1 MCTVTLNINEAQVR
15 ELNPSLTDMASINR
29 WAQRQMDKLIAELTA
44 ELRRPKED
52 LKPYTIGEIHA
63 MIDESE
69 RQIAAGQCKPIE
81 EVFRRWDDKVAEE
94 EAEYGK
100 V

>member
-1 MCTVTLNINEAQVR
+1 MKRN
-15 ELNPSLTDMASINR
+15 
-29 WAQRQMDKLIAELTA
+29 LIE
-44 ELRRPKED
+44 EP
-52 LKPYTIGEIHA
+52 LKPYTIEELHA

-81 EVFRRWDDKVAEE
+81 DVFRKWGMDMDMVAEE
-94 EAEYGK
+94 EAGYGT